1 MAERA
6 DSVPAWRRFGPE
18 LAVLVATALIFAVA
32 LANQHGGHDWGDDFS
47 LYLRQTKA
55 LFSGGARDVLAD
67 NRFTIE
73 NSSWHTFSPYSYPWG
88 FPLILAPFYK
98 IFGLDYGA
106 FKVVIAACFAGSMYF
121 LYRIAALRMRPVTA
135 LMLMLIIGLSPDYV
149 GWTDTVLSEF
159 PYLLVTLGA
168 LWWMDRCRARG
179 SFDGG
184 EWWPLVL
191 VGFLVGL
198 SYTVRKEGVALF
210 AALAAVHLAHVASVL
225 VERRRPPTVAPE
237 PGETQEIAPVAAAT
251 THALRWNRLIAP
263 YAVAGVWIVGLQV
276 GLPNGGY
283 QSFPGTGLGQLA
295 PNAKWYRDILAQ
307 QIGLKKFGIPK
318 LELFGSEQ
326 LGLIV
331 FTGLVTLAAIGLIV
345 RAFSAPAIDASVIG
359 YFVAV
364 TGIFAITP
372 FHEGR
377 YLFSIAPFIVY
388 FAYQAT
394 VFIVGTA
401 PSPLPMVA
409 GAVLLAPC
417 LITNVDAIWER
428 TDRQLQYDVTIWG
441 PEFPTSLEMFDA
453 VKQITGPDDVV
464 SFFRARLMT
473 FYTDRRA
480 LQQTTLPEIMAKSD
494 WYSMAKDSTYSQ
506 YLLTDAEA
514 AAMGVTKQW
523 ENANF
528 VLWRIPDPPV
538 AAP

>member
-47 LYLRQTKA
+47 LYLRQTKS

-121 LYRIAALRMRPVTA
+121 LYRIAALRMHALTA

-159 PYLLVTLGA
+159 PYLLVTFWA
-168 LWWMDRCRARG
+168 LWWMDRCRSRG

-191 VGFLVGL
+191 LGFLVGL

-210 AALAAVHLAHVASVL
+210 AALAAVHLSHVVG
-225 VERRRPPTVAPE
+225 VMVQRRRLSTAAPDPTNVPDDAAVVVSSPPRV
-237 PGETQEIAPVAAAT
+237 QWKRLAT
-251 THALRWNRLIAP
+251 S
-263 YAVAGVWIVGLQV
+263 YGVAGVWIVGLQI
-276 GLPNGGY
+276 GLPAGGY
-283 QSFPGTGLGQLA
+283 QSFPGTGLGQFG

-307 QIGLKKFGIPK
+307 QIGLKTFGIPK

-331 FTGLVTLAAIGLIV
+331 FTALITLAVIGLIA
-345 RAFSAPAIDASVIG
+345 RAFSAPTVDASVIG

-377 YLFSIAPFIVY
+377 YLFSITPFVLY

-401 PSPLPMVA
+401 PSPLPMLA
-409 GAVLLAPC
+409 GALLLAPS

-441 PEFPTSLEMFDA
+441 PEFPTSLEMFEA
-453 VKQITGPDDVV
+453 VKQTTGPDDVV

-494 WYSMAKDSTYSQ
+494 WYAMAKDSTYSQ
-506 YLLTDAEA
+506 YLLTDGEA
-514 AAMGVTKQW
+514 AAMGVTKAW

-528 VLWRIPDPPV
+528 VLWKIPDPPV
-538 AAP
+538 AAA